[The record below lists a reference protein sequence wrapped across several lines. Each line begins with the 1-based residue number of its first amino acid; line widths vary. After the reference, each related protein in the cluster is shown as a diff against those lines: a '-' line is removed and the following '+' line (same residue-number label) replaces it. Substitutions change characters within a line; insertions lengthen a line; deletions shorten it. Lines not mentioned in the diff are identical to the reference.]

1 MENTDSLN
9 ELPVE
14 QQPEELNPPS
24 GESEVVIPPPL
35 EFVSEA
41 EEYTEILNKVLPD
54 SPMALQLEKSK
65 EFLQVCASCP
75 KLLPTFK
82 MCIEDGS
89 YVEASSKVPGRA
101 CPLGK
106 WIY

>member
-1 MENTDSLN
+1 MENS
-9 ELPVE
+9 ELE
-14 QQPEELNPPS
+14 NQISEEINTIDQIS
-24 GESEVVIPPPL
+24 AEESSVVQPPPI

-41 EEYTEILNKVLPD
+41 EEYVQIMNQFIPD
-54 SPMALQLEKSK
+54 SPMSLQLKKSE
-65 EFLQVCASCP
+65 EFLKVCATCP

-89 YVEASSKVPGRA
+89 FVEASSKVPGRA

>member
-1 MENTDSLN
+1 MENS
-9 ELPVE
+9 ELENQISEEVNSTE
-14 QQPEELNPPS
+14 QISN
-24 GESEVVIPPPL
+24 GESPVVQPPPL

-41 EEYTEILNKVLPD
+41 EEYTQIMNEVIPD
-54 SPMALQLEKSK
+54 SPMSLQLKKSE
-65 EFLQVCASCP
+65 EFLKVCSACP

-89 YVEASSKVPGRA
+89 FVEASSKVPGRV